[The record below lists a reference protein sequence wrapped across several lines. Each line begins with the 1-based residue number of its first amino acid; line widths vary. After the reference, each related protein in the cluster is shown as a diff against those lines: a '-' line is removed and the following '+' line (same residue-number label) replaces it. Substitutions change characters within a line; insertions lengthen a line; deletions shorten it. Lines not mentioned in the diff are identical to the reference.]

1 MKPIVRVLI
10 RNTNSAIES
19 SIKAE
24 GIVKQFEK
32 ALSGKEFASIIDSP
46 IQLYMTIIVNPNET
60 DLEGSYQQNGKV
72 YIKALSE
79 LDNDRDIYTLKF
91 RLSRI
96 EFDDVKTA
104 LIVISLKDFSNNDN
118 NLNEQNNN
126 LSKIK
131 YEATDPQWDFKEIIL
146 KDEVRAKIERATK
159 IIKNKD
165 LIFNT
170 LGYSRADKTVK
181 SIICL
186 YGPAGTGKTIT
197 AQAIAK
203 ELEKKIVFS
212 SYAQIESKYVGDG
225 AKNLRK
231 IFEDATSQDAVLF
244 MDECDSFLSK
254 RIESTD
260 SGSDKHYN
268 RMSNELFQLLENHSG
283 CIIFATNLLT
293 DIDKAFKS
301 RIIDSIYFPLPDK
314 EGRMK
319 ILKKMCLPSII
330 DKVFCEEKEL
340 ENFAEQLDGFSGR
353 DMRKSLLLSFAEVSD
368 EIAEIGL
375 DDYCWP
381 IEKFKIGFDD
391 VRKSFSE
398 DTETESIPLN
408 DIQTL
413 IDKKRFCKKQF
424 ELAKHA
430 VLVDSGVDDRE
441 YLLMQDL
448 SKQLMNVELEDRNI
462 KTEMSLSE
470 ICNGINDISQKR
482 TLIDIAIRVV
492 SVDGEFS
499 ERERTFIR
507 KLCKLLSFSNDEIEK
522 FICYAESM
530 GIANLR
536 WIEAIKIE

>member
-1 MKPIVRVLI
+1 MKPIVRVI
-10 RNTNSAIES
+10 FRNTNSVIES

-24 GIVKQFEK
+24 SVAKQFEK
-32 ALSGKEFASIIDSP
+32 FLSDKDFVSIIESP
-46 IQLYMTIIVNPNET
+46 VQLYMTIIINPDEA
-60 DLEGSYQQNGKV
+60 DLDESYQQNGKV
-72 YIKALSE
+72 FVKALSE
-79 LDNDRDIYTLKF
+79 LDNDRDIYSLKF
-91 RLSRI
+91 RLSQIVFDGI
-96 EFDDVKTA
+96 ESA
-104 LIVISLKDFSNNDN
+104 LIVISSKEIANNGNKANGQDD
-118 NLNEQNNN
+118 N

-131 YEATDPQWDFKEIIL
+131 YEATEPKWDFKEIIL
-146 KDEVRAKIERATK
+146 TNEVHAKIDRAIK

-197 AQAIAK
+197 AQAIAH
-203 ELEKKIVFS
+203 ELGKKIVFS

-231 IFEDATSQDAVLF
+231 IFEDATTQDAVLF

-314 EGRMK
+314 DGRIK

-330 DKVFCEEKEL
+330 NKVFSDEKEL
-340 ENFAEQLDGFSGR
+340 DCFAEQLEGFSGR
-353 DMRKSLLLSFAEVSD
+353 DMRKSLLLTFAEVSD
-368 EIAEIGL
+368 EVAEIGL
-375 DDYCWP
+375 DDYCWSV
-381 IEKFKIGFDD
+381 EKFRIGFDD

-398 DTETESIPLN
+398 DTENQSVPL
-408 DIQTL
+408 DEVQKL
-413 IDKKRFCKKQF
+413 IDKKGFSKKQF

-441 YLLMQDL
+441 FLLMQDL

-462 KTEMSLSE
+462 KAEMSLSE
-470 ICNGINDISQKR
+470 ICNGVTEISQKR

-499 ERERTFIR
+499 ENERTFVR
-507 KLCKLLSFSNDEIEK
+507 KLCKLLSFSDDDIEK

-536 WIEAIKIE
+536 WIDAITAE

>member
-186 YGPAGTGKTIT
+186 
-197 AQAIAK
+197 
-203 ELEKKIVFS
+203 
-212 SYAQIESKYVGDG
+212 
-225 AKNLRK
+225 
-231 IFEDATSQDAVLF
+231 
-244 MDECDSFLSK
+244 
-254 RIESTD
+254 
-260 SGSDKHYN
+260 
-268 RMSNELFQLLENHSG
+268 
-283 CIIFATNLLT
+283 
-293 DIDKAFKS
+293 
-301 RIIDSIYFPLPDK
+301 
-314 EGRMK
+314 
-319 ILKKMCLPSII
+319 
-330 DKVFCEEKEL
+330 
-340 ENFAEQLDGFSGR
+340 
-353 DMRKSLLLSFAEVSD
+353 
-368 EIAEIGL
+368 
-375 DDYCWP
+375 
-381 IEKFKIGFDD
+381 
-391 VRKSFSE
+391 
-398 DTETESIPLN
+398 
-408 DIQTL
+408 
-413 IDKKRFCKKQF
+413 
-424 ELAKHA
+424 
-430 VLVDSGVDDRE
+430 
-441 YLLMQDL
+441 
-448 SKQLMNVELEDRNI
+448 
-462 KTEMSLSE
+462 
-470 ICNGINDISQKR
+470 
-482 TLIDIAIRVV
+482 
-492 SVDGEFS
+492 
-499 ERERTFIR
+499 
-507 KLCKLLSFSNDEIEK
+507 
-522 FICYAESM
+522 
-530 GIANLR
+530 
-536 WIEAIKIE
+536 

>member
-1 MKPIVRVLI
+1 MKPIVKVFI
-10 RNTNSAIES
+10 NNTNSIIAS

-24 GIVKQFEK
+24 SVSKQFEK
-32 ALSGKEFASIIDSP
+32 TLLEKEFVNIIQSP
-46 IQLYMTIIVNPNET
+46 IQLYMTIIVNPYET

-72 YIKALSE
+72 YVKSLSD
-79 LDNDRDIYTLKF
+79 LDGDRDIYLLKL

-96 EFDDVKTA
+96 IFDDIESA
-104 LIVISLKDFSNNDN
+104 LIVISSKGIVNQGNSKEQEDN
-118 NLNEQNNN
+118 SLI
-126 LSKIK
+126 IK
-131 YEATDPQWDFKEIIL
+131 YEATEPKWDFNEIIL
-146 KDEVRAKIERATK
+146 TDEVRVKIERSIK

-165 LIFNT
+165 LIFNI

-203 ELEKKIVFS
+203 ELGKRIVFS

-231 IFEDATSQDAVLF
+231 IFEDATTQDAVLF

-314 EGRMK
+314 DGRLK

-330 DKVFCEEKEL
+330 NKVFREENDL
-340 ENFAEQLDGFSGR
+340 EKFAEQLEGFSGR

-368 EIAEIGL
+368 EIAKIGL
-375 DDYCWP
+375 DDYCWS
-381 IEKFKIGFDD
+381 IEKFRIGFDD

-398 DTETESIPLN
+398 DTDNCPVPLDEVQALVDRRKIN
-408 DIQTL
+408 
-413 IDKKRFCKKQF
+413 KKQF

-441 YLLMQDL
+441 YLLMQEL
-448 SKQLMNVELEDRNI
+448 SKQLMNAELEDRNI
-462 KTEMSLSE
+462 KTEMSLLE
-470 ICNGINDISQKR
+470 ICDGITDIVQKR
-482 TLIDIAIRVV
+482 MLIDIAIRVV

-499 ERERTFIR
+499 ENENVFIR
-507 KLCKLLSFSNDEIEK
+507 KLCKLLDFSDDEIAN
-522 FICYAESM
+522 FICYAEAM
-530 GIANLR
+530 AIANLR
-536 WIEAIKIE
+536 WIDAIKKE